1 MRSRDYL
8 LPSKI
13 GSSKPRGRR
22 RSRVI
27 ATLIA
32 TCVASIAAVAQAPV
46 AGAATTFTTPT
57 PNVGIIPFSADVY
70 TVDQEGNLIPVTLT
84 TTSPS
89 AHLYNLAG
97 DPLNLTFGQWTS
109 AAAKS
114 YAWTVTYAGATH
126 TDFLIGMS
134 GLVPNGVYSLF
145 YRTFGPDS
153 NNAVCPNVEPTVAL
167 TAAFPQIQ
175 KPDPDSF
182 IANRSGNA
190 LFFASIAQ
198 DLLAAQQLQVN
209 LIYHFDGK
217 TYGHV
222 TDFAESQGPVASL
235 GGICRSSY
243 GIDAMRQFVIIQK

>member
-1 MRSRDYL
+1 
-8 LPSKI
+8 
-13 GSSKPRGRR
+13 
-22 RSRVI
+22 
-27 ATLIA
+27 
-32 TCVASIAAVAQAPV
+32 
-46 AGAATTFTTPT
+46 
-57 PNVGIIPFSADVY
+57 
-70 TVDQEGNLIPVTLT
+70 
-84 TTSPS
+84 
-89 AHLYNLAG
+89 
-97 DPLNLTFGQWTS
+97 
-109 AAAKS
+109 
-114 YAWTVTYAGATH
+114 
-126 TDFLIGMS
+126 MS

-217 TYGHV
+217 TYGPV
-222 TDFAESQGPVASL
+222 ANFAESQGPVASL
-235 GGICRSSY
+235 GEIRRSSY